1 MVTVKVPSAA
11 EVAKK
16 WGEETPRRSTY
27 YQLGTAGA
35 GADWEKGASESASNF
50 KAAIQ
55 ASDIEARFRGG
66 IKKAGAAKYQRKIA
80 SVGVSRFGPG
90 VTAAI
95 PDMQANVA
103 DALQM
108 IASTDIVPRKPRG
121 DPGNYDRTT
130 KIGNALHAQRLAKLA
145 AGT

>member
-35 GADWEKGASESASNF
+35 GPDWEKGAIEAAENF
-50 KAAIQ
+50 KNAIQ
-55 ASDIEARFRGG
+55 AADMGARFRGG
-66 IKKAGAAKYQRKIA
+66 VKKAGASKYQRKIA
-80 SVGVSRFGPG
+80 SVGVARFGPG
-90 VTAAI
+90 IVAAI

-103 DALQM
+103 DSLAT
-108 IASTDIVPRKPRG
+108 IAATDIPGRKPRG
-121 DPGNYDRTT
+121 DPGNYDRVG
-130 KIGNALHAQRLAKLA
+130 KIGDALHKNRLAKLA
-145 AGT
+145 SGT